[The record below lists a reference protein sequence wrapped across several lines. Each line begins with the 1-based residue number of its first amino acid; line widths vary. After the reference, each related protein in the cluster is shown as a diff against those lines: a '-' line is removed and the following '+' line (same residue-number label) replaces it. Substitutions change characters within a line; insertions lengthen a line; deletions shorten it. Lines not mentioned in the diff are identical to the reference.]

1 MMMMLN
7 KEMDRHNLQPKK
19 FILWLFIVSSIIFFA
34 GLTSGFIVY
43 SEDRVGKSLNVA
55 LPQVFVYSTIVIVI
69 SSFTLHLAF
78 LNAKRLKFAMQR
90 LWLWITLIL
99 GIAFIGLQVYGWAV
113 WTNLGVYFINSNATI
128 SFVYAFTLF
137 HIVHI
142 IAGLIMIITALISSY
157 GKVPNVTNT
166 FRMEISSIFWH
177 FVDILWIYLYLFLL
191 LNQ

>member
-1 MMMMLN
+1 MMVAN
-7 KEMDRHNLQPKK
+7 KELDRHNLQPKK
-19 FILWLFIVSSIIFFA
+19 FILWLFIVSSMIFFA

-43 SEDRVGKSLNVA
+43 SGAGLRKSLNVS
-55 LPQVFVYSTIVIVI
+55 LPNVFIYSTVVILA
-69 SSFTLHLAF
+69 SSLTLHLAF
-78 LNAKRLKFAMQR
+78 LSAKRLKFGLQR
-90 LWLWITLIL
+90 LWLWTTFIL
-99 GIAFIGLQVYGWAV
+99 GVVFIVLQVYGWSV

-142 IAGLIMIITALISSY
+142 LAGLIMLITALVSSY

>member
-1 MMMMLN
+1 MAVNNEL
-7 KEMDRHNLQPKK
+7 DRHNLQPKK

-43 SEDRVGKSLNVA
+43 SEDGAGKSLNVA
-55 LPQVFVYSTIVIVI
+55 LPKVFMYSTVIILI

-78 LNAKRLKFAMQR
+78 LSSKRLKFAQQR
-90 LWLWITLIL
+90 LWLWITFLL
-99 GIAFIGLQVYGWAV
+99 GTIFIALQIYGWTV

-142 IAGLIMIITALISSY
+142 IAGLVILITALISSY
-157 GKVPNVTNT
+157 GKVPNVKNT